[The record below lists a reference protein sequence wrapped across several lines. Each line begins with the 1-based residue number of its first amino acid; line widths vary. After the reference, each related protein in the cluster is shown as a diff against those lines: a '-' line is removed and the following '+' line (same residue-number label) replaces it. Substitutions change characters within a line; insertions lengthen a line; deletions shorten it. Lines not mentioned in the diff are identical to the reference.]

1 MDGIIV
7 STIMREFLESQRLIK
22 QAGLDSLR
30 KKNYMSGVALE
41 TVLRAEI
48 DEIERQLAIL

>member
-7 STIMREFLESQRLIK
+7 STIMREFLESLIK